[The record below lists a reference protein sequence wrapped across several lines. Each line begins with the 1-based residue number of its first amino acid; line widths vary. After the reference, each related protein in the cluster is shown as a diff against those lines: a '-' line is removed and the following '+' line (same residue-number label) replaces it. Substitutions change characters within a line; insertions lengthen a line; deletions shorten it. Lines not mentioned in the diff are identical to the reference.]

1 MTPPCSIRKTVSVT
15 DYLAREE
22 KSRERHEYVAGELYA
37 MAGASTRHN
46 LIASNILRHLHSPAR
61 RRGCRVYMEGVKL
74 RAAADIIYY
83 PDVMI
88 ARDRAADDSVVVG
101 EPSLIVEVSS
111 PGTRATDRREKFA
124 AYQRIASLQ
133 SYLIVEQNRR
143 QVILYTRVSREEWE
157 RVDLFGTDSVVIN
170 VLEHTLGLDDIYED
184 VSLPPMQIGEE
195 LDDAFNDAFHEAGDE
210 A

>member
-1 MTPPCSIRKTVSVT
+1 MTPPYSIRKTVSVT

-46 LIASNILRHLHSPAR
+46 LIASNILRHLHTAAR
-61 RRGCRVYMEGVKL
+61 RRGCRVYIEGVKL
-74 RAAADIIYY
+74 RVAADIIYY
-83 PDVMI
+83 PDVMVVC
-88 ARDRAADDSVVVG
+88 DRAAGDSLIV
-101 EPSLIVEVSS
+101 EQPSLIVEVSS

-133 SYLIVEQNRR
+133 NYLIVGQNRR
-143 QVILYTRVSREEWE
+143 QVIVYTRVGREEWE
-157 RVDLFGTDSVVIN
+157 RVDLFGTESVAISF
-170 VLEHTLGLDDIYED
+170 LDHALGLGDIYED

-195 LDDAFNDAFHEAGDE
+195 LDEAFDGTNDDGA
-210 A
+210 